1 VLGYN
6 WHSAGSL
13 GWPFLMLKYKF
24 FFQIKYTEA
33 ILSNS
38 TRKLLWFEM
47 NKMLIAV
54 LKINLLRH
62 LLLFSAL
69 IYFRSLLRCLA
80 RYQLLLEKLPWIKDR
95 G

>member
-1 VLGYN
+1 
-6 WHSAGSL
+6 
-13 GWPFLMLKYKF
+13 
-24 FFQIKYTEA
+24 
-33 ILSNS
+33 
-38 TRKLLWFEM
+38 M

-95 G
+95 GYIDRVIIFANPNPNS